1 VEARQKYRKLNNKL
15 REVTQKAKEEWWVQK
30 YEEIEE
36 LDKQGKQDQM
46 YKVINDSN
54 RKKSRSSIRS
64 W

>member
-15 REVTQKAKEEWWVQK
+15 REVTQKAKEEWWAQK

>member
-1 VEARQKYRKLNNKL
+1 MEARQKYRKLNNKL